1 MTAPS
6 AVLELGRT
14 FFAGLRP
21 PRRRTHREFA
31 EQELVL
37 ADGPRKGTKFQVD
50 FMPFSGLILDE
61 YTRRFYRRFFLTG
74 PAQGAKTL
82 IGFIAPTMFHLFEEE
97 ENVILGAPS
106 TVLGLQIYQTRL
118 LPSIRASRYADQLP
132 TSGGGSR
139 GGKSIEII
147 FRKGQVLR
155 IMGGGGGDQQRSSHP
170 AKIVSMTEVDKM
182 GTAGEASEE
191 TNPVNQLETRTDAF
205 STAATIY
212 GECTMSVEEGR
223 INREVFRR
231 GTGSAPYFP
240 CPHCRKP
247 VALERESFHGW
258 EEAAD
263 ILEARARAN
272 FVCPRCGSAWSE
284 ADRMVALR
292 SPILVHKTQEVN
304 EAGQV
309 VGEPPPTDTFGLR
322 WTALAS
328 PLRTM
333 ADIAAKEYAAAAGND
348 EDLKGIWQ
356 FVWARPYSGEGVDVT
371 KVDAERVLRKIV
383 GHARGVVPPETAALT
398 LGIDV
403 GKYKCW
409 WTLYAWRQGAAGHL
423 VDFGEI
429 EVSGQKKDETNPF
442 LILEA
447 LRAFRETR
455 IKPGW
460 GGRRPDLI
468 LVDSGYE
475 NYDVIYPFVQES
487 GQRPYFAAKGFGS
500 TIKGRAWHEPQNS
513 TTTRQVG
520 NNWRATLQTGGIV
533 LIEIHS
539 DYWKGHVHDG
549 YAAAVGAPGSITVCN
564 GQPTEKPLRD
574 LANQI
579 TAERRR
585 VERPEG
591 KEAVVVW
598 VVESRRNHYLDTSVL
613 CRVAADQ
620 MGIKIIE
627 QKKPIADRPQVERR
641 PPGGHQGIRV
651 SY

>member
-1 MTAPS
+1 MMIAP
-6 AVLELGRT
+6 VLELGRV
-14 FFAGLRP
+14 FFRGLRP

-37 ADGPRKGTKFQVD
+37 ADGPRKGTKFSID

-82 IGFIAPTMFHLFEEE
+82 LGFIAPTMYHLFEEE

-118 LPSIRASRYADQLP
+118 LPSIRASRYGEQLP

-182 GTAGEASEE
+182 GTAGEASQE

-231 GTGSAPYFP
+231 GTGTALYFP
-240 CPHCRKP
+240 CPFCRIP
-247 VALERESFHGW
+247 VPLEREHFHGW
-258 EEAAD
+258 EEAAN
-263 ILEARARAN
+263 ILEARARAH
-272 FVCPRCGSAWSE
+272 FVCPRCGSPWSE

-292 SPILVHKTQEVN
+292 SPILVHKSQEVN
-304 EAGQV
+304 EEGKV
-309 VGEPPPTDTFGLR
+309 VGDPPPTDTFGLR

-333 ADIAAKEYAAAAGND
+333 ADIAAKEYVAANGND
-348 EDLKGIWQ
+348 EDVKGLWQ
-356 FVWARPYSGEGVDVT
+356 FVWARPYSGEGVDIT

-403 GKYKCW
+403 GKYKIW
-409 WTLYAWRQGAAGHL
+409 WTLYAWTKAATGHL

-429 EVSGQKKDETNPF
+429 SVEGQRKDETNPH
-442 LILEA
+442 LILES
-447 LRAFRETR
+447 LRGFRETR

-460 GGRRPDLI
+460 GGRRPDLT
-468 LVDSGYE
+468 LLDSGYE

-487 GQRPYFAAKGFGS
+487 GQGEYFASKGFGS
-500 TIKGRAWHEPQNS
+500 TIKGRAWHESQNS
-513 TTTRQVG
+513 TTTREIG
-520 NNWRATLQTGGIV
+520 NNWRATLQAAGLV
-533 LIEIHS
+533 LIEVHS
-539 DYWKGHVHDG
+539 DYWKGQVHDG
-549 YAAAVGAPGSITVCN
+549 YAAVVGAPGSITILN
-564 GQPTEKPLRD
+564 APATEKSVKD

-579 TAERRR
+579 TAERRY

-591 KEAVVVW
+591 KEAVVLW

-613 CRVAADQ
+613 SRVAAD
-620 MGIKIIE
+620 MRGVRLV
-627 QKKPIADRPQVERR
+627 KPIL
-641 PPGGHQGIRV
+641 PPPKPKQAESGHPLKWSRDK
-651 SY
+651 Y